1 MLTAHLFKIT
11 RDTNLFKKGQKVWS
25 DGRYNSQQ
33 AIGRYKGKGRWI
45 LAHIHAEDG
54 FDNGINCKYIGEIEI
69 SREWGE
75 RLHALSRN
83 DLDLPQGYTL
93 QDLKKADWLVG

>member
-25 DGRYNSQQ
+25 DGRYNSQK

-45 LAHIHAEDG
+45 LAHIHPEDG
-54 FDNGINCKYIGEIEI
+54 FDNGINSKYIGEVEI
-69 SREWGE
+69 KREWGE
-75 RLHALSRN
+75 RLKELSKGY
-83 DLDLPQGYTL
+83 LDLPKGWSL
-93 QDLKKADWLVG
+93 KDLKKLEWLKG